1 MSEDRIFKQK
11 ISNFGRSTALMLG
24 MLALVLAL
32 GYSLFGTTGLIWA
45 GVLGVIGWI
54 GSRQLPTDLIV
65 RMQGGRPLSFN
76 QAPDLIRILIQLSDR
91 ARLPKMPRL
100 YYVPTGALNAFAAG
114 SEKDP
119 VIAVTQGLLSRLSL
133 RELTGVLAHEL
144 SHLQNKDLQLQ
155 STVNII
161 MRLNRVFSLG
171 GRLLLLFYL
180 PLALMG
186 QPPFSWV
193 ALLLLIFAPVL
204 MAMMANAFSRTRE
217 LEADLE
223 AARLTG
229 DPDSLAL
236 ALQKLDYYNSGGF
249 FGFLRPNRGMR
260 IPRWL
265 STHPSTQERVERLR
279 DLAS

>member
-11 ISNFGRSTALMLG
+11 ISNFGRTTALMLG

-45 GVLGVIGWI
+45 GVLGAIGWI

-76 QAPDLIRILIQLSDR
+76 EAPDLIRILKQLSDR
-91 ARLPKMPRL
+91 ARLPKIPQL